1 MYDLDLLCKE
11 IVDIAIKKEL
21 TISTAESFTAG
32 LIASSIARIPGAS
45 NVLYGGAVTYMVEAK
60 TMFLGIPRDY
70 IETHGV
76 VSKNVA
82 NQMAIQIRNKTA
94 SDFGIGTTGYAGPDE
109 EAGHVFVS
117 IADDKKVYNLE
128 MNLSLSR
135 NMVRLTASKTVLEKL
150 LRIIREV

>member
-1 MYDLDLLCKE
+1 MYDLDLLCKK

-45 NVLYGGAVTYMVEAK
+45 NVLYGGAVTYIVEAK

-94 SDFGIGTTGYAGPDE
+94 SDFGIGTTGYAGPGE

-150 LRIIREV
+150 LSIIREV

>member
-1 MYDLDLLCKE
+1 MCDLDLLCKE

-60 TMFLGIPRDY
+60 TMFLGIPRDF

-94 SDFGIGTTGYAGPDE
+94 SDFGIGTTGYAGPGE

-150 LRIIREV
+150 LSIIREV

>member
-1 MYDLDLLCKE
+1 MDCLDVLCKE
-11 IVDIAIKKEL
+11 VVGTAIKKEL

-60 TMFLGIPRDY
+60 TKFLDIPRDY
-70 IETHGV
+70 IEHYGV

-82 NQMAIQIRNKTA
+82 NQMAIQIRNKTG
-94 SDFGIGTTGYAGPDE
+94 SDFGIGTTGYAGPGD

-117 IADDKKVYNLE
+117 IASDKKIYNLE

-135 NMVRLTASKTVLEKL
+135 NMVRLTASKAVLKKL
-150 LRIIREV
+150 LSIIREV

>member
-1 MYDLDLLCKE
+1 MDCLDILCKE
-11 IVDIAIKKEL
+11 VVGTAIKKEL

-60 TMFLGIPRDY
+60 TKFLDIPRDY
-70 IETHGV
+70 IEHYGV

-82 NQMAIQIRNKTA
+82 NQMAIQIRNKTG
-94 SDFGIGTTGYAGPDE
+94 SDFGIGTTGYAGPGD

-117 IADDKKVYNLE
+117 IASDKKIYNLE

-135 NMVRLTASKTVLEKL
+135 NMVRLTASKAVLKKL
-150 LRIIREV
+150 LSIIREV

>member
-1 MYDLDLLCKE
+1 MYDLDLLCKD

-45 NVLYGGAVTYMVEAK
+45 NVLYGGAVTYMVKAK

-70 IETHGV
+70 IDTHGV

-94 SDFGIGTTGYAGPDE
+94 SDFGIGTTGYAGPGE

-150 LRIIREV
+150 LSIIREV

>member
-1 MYDLDLLCKE
+1 MDCLDVLCKE
-11 IVDIAIKKEL
+11 VVGTAIKKEL

-60 TMFLGIPRDY
+60 TKFLDIPKDY
-70 IETHGV
+70 IEHYGV

-82 NQMAIQIRNKTA
+82 NKMAIQIRNKTG
-94 SDFGIGTTGYAGPDE
+94 SDFGIGTTGYAGPGD

-117 IADDKKVYNLE
+117 IASDKKVYNLE
-128 MNLSLSR
+128 MNLLLSR
-135 NMVRLTASKTVLEKL
+135 NMVRLTASKAVLNKL
-150 LRIIREV
+150 LSIIREV

>member
-1 MYDLDLLCKE
+1 MDCLDVLCKE
-11 IVDIAIKKEL
+11 VVGTAIKKEL

-60 TMFLGIPRDY
+60 TKFLDIPKDY
-70 IETHGV
+70 IEHYGV

-82 NQMAIQIRNKTA
+82 NQMAIQIRNKTG
-94 SDFGIGTTGYAGPDE
+94 SDFGIGTTGYAGPGD

-117 IADDKKVYNLE
+117 IASDKKVYNLE
-128 MNLSLSR
+128 MNLLLSR
-135 NMVRLTASKTVLEKL
+135 NMVRLTASKAVLNKL
-150 LRIIREV
+150 LSIIREV

>member
-1 MYDLDLLCKE
+1 MYDLDLLCKD

-60 TMFLGIPRDY
+60 TMFLGIPREY
-70 IETHGV
+70 IERYGV

-82 NQMAIQIRNKTA
+82 NKMAMQIRNKTG
-94 SDFGIGTTGYAGPDE
+94 SDFGIGSTGYAGPGE

-150 LRIIREV
+150 LSIIREV

>member
-1 MYDLDLLCKE
+1 MLYQQS

-70 IETHGV
+70 IDTHGV

-94 SDFGIGTTGYAGPDE
+94 SDFGIGTTGYAGPGE

-128 MNLSLSR
+128 MNLSFSR

-150 LRIIREV
+150 LSIIREV